1 MKSWSKRWWVLWP
14 KVAHPVF
21 GRLLG
26 YFVDQDSA
34 TAQGIIHVPGL
45 LMRMPKTLRPR
56 CYCVRLQCNQVVA
69 GGSQLLTIDKKFII
83 GSEDEDTLRG
93 WTKTLLEVAHSAAA
107 LGAAPLAPANCDG
120 WLLKKNPRGI
130 AWWKMRWFELRG
142 TTLQYW
148 DSENKLP
155 AGDFDLR
162 QYQLYFPPP
171 NAIHRER
178 EIILVPNQIVEVQ
191 HSASSGACAN
201 LVPRSLCADD
211 DEQFERWKA
220 ALIEITYVQ
229 EEQFVPQLAM
239 TVSDEGEVMIE
250 TLAIADADTGS
261 EIKDEKVSLEDFDM
275 LSVIGKGGFGKVLL
289 VRKKDTREKFAMKVL
304 LKDFIIKRKEVQHTK
319 VEREILATV
328 SHPFL
333 VSLHHAFH
341 TQSKLY
347 LIVDF
352 VSGGELYFH
361 LRKKKQF
368 PEDQAKFFMAEL
380 AMALAHLHS
389 LDICYRDL
397 KPENVRYRHCP

>member
-1 MKSWSKRWWVLWP
+1 
-14 KVAHPVF
+14 
-21 GRLLG
+21 
-26 YFVDQDSA
+26 
-34 TAQGIIHVPGL
+34 
-45 LMRMPKTLRPR
+45 
-56 CYCVRLQCNQVVA
+56 
-69 GGSQLLTIDKKFII
+69 
-83 GSEDEDTLRG
+83 
-93 WTKTLLEVAHSAAA
+93 
-107 LGAAPLAPANCDG
+107 
-120 WLLKKNPRGI
+120 
-130 AWWKMRWFELRG
+130 
-142 TTLQYW
+142 
-148 DSENKLP
+148 
-155 AGDFDLR
+155 
-162 QYQLYFPPP
+162 
-171 NAIHRER
+171 
-178 EIILVPNQIVEVQ
+178 
-191 HSASSGACAN
+191 
-201 LVPRSLCADD
+201 
-211 DEQFERWKA
+211 
-220 ALIEITYVQ
+220 
-229 EEQFVPQLAM
+229 M

-397 KPENVRYRHCP
+397 KPLSVKYGTASLVATMAIRAFAAGAHRPGRAREAD